1 MNGTLAPAADMSVVE
16 AETLLLAEPFE
27 LLLTDVCDRCGYSE
41 DRRPDGRRVYNAI
54 SQAFVAVRLMS
65 GKVLKFCGHHY
76 EKHADALL
84 EHGAEVL
91 DQRGRINAKS
101 ESSA

>member
-1 MNGTLAPAADMSVVE
+1 MNGTLAPAADMAVAE
-16 AETLLLAEPFE
+16 AEALLFTEPFE
-27 LLLTDVCDRCGYSE
+27 LLLTDTCDRCGFSE
-41 DRRPDGRRVYNAI
+41 DRRPDGQQFYNAI

-76 EKHADALL
+76 AKHVDALL
-84 EHGAEVL
+84 EQSAEVL
-91 DQRGRINAKS
+91 DRRGRINAEN